1 MQRTAFADMTC
12 SIARTFDLAGEP
24 WTPLILRDV
33 YLGISRFD
41 EMQRDLG
48 ISRKVLA
55 DRLERLVDHGVLQRR
70 PYSERPPRHDYV
82 LTEKGGELVD
92 VLLAAVAWGDRW
104 ESRDSGSPVR
114 IRHRSCGEITHAELH
129 CAECGERMTH
139 EDIDVLPGPGGSDGP
154 GTRVVAERLAGRT

>member
-1 MQRTAFADMTC
+1 MQRTDFADMTC

-33 YLGISRFD
+33 YLGITRFD

-55 DRLERLVDHGVLQRR
+55 GRLDRLVEHGVLERR
-70 PYSERPPRHDYV
+70 TYSERPPRHDYV
-82 LTEKGGELVD
+82 LTDKGGELVD

-104 ESRDSGSPVR
+104 EAGDAGPPVR
-114 IRHRSCGEITHAELH
+114 IRHRDCGEITHAELH
-129 CAECGERMTH
+129 CAECGEPMTH
-139 EDIDVLPGPGGSDGP
+139 ADIEVLAGPGGSAGP
-154 GTRVVAERLAGRT
+154 GTRVVAERLAAKV